1 MTQRYEIERI
11 IFTVLDGRIHGR
23 KIAGK
28 QKLAAEILDAI
39 YDSGYEVVR

>member
-11 IFTVLDGRIHGR
+11 IFTVLDSRIPGRR
-23 KIAGK
+23 RAGK
-28 QKLAAEILDAI
+28 QKLAAEILDSI